1 MLSVDNTSSMAASPF
16 FSGRIPQKLFD
27 AIEDH
32 RQRTGESKT
41 DVLVKALSAYIDVPL
56 EVHSQ
61 IVGEGNTKEAE
72 RLKTLETRM
81 EIIERLIAEMQ
92 QRTTPPPALDTPEI
106 CLSDVLTDSQ
116 MSLYDI
122 HPLEVV
128 EEVIETPAIPDNT
141 FDNKSDNTTESVDL
155 TDNKADNQSDSTVD
169 SDPSKVF
176 IGRMKTNEIPAL
188 AGLESEIPRK
198 IKVKLN
204 NTRNTKSQATQI
216 GPYLIVLSKAVEAS
230 AKRKRQEL
238 LWDVY
243 KSQEV

>member
-1 MLSVDNTSSMAASPF
+1 MAASPF

-27 AIEDH
+27 AVEDY

-41 DVLVKALSAYIDVPL
+41 DILVKALSAYINVPL

-61 IVGEGNTKEAE
+61 VVGEGNAKEAE
-72 RLKTLETRM
+72 RLKTLETRI
-81 EIIERLIAEMQ
+81 EIIEQLIAEMQ
-92 QRTTPPPALDTPEI
+92 QQITPPPALDIPDT
-106 CLSDVLTDSQ
+106 CLSDVLTNSQ

-122 HPLEVV
+122 YPLEAV
-128 EEVIETPAIPDNT
+128 EEVIETPEILENT
-141 FDNKSDNTTESVDL
+141 FDNKPDNTTESADL
-155 TDNKADNQSDSTVD
+155 TDNNLDNQSDNTVG

-176 IGRMKTNEIPAL
+176 VGRMKTNEIPAL
-188 AGLESEIPRK
+188 AGLESESSQK

-216 GPYLIVLSKAVEAS
+216 GPYFIALSNSVEAS
-230 AKRKRQEL
+230 VKGKRQEL

-243 KSQEV
+243 KSQEI